1 MEGAILAKV
10 PVLEIQLLFCF
21 SSVRIVF
28 VKRKKEGSSLKI
40 KELFSAKD
48 MSIGSP
54 WKRILEFSIPMLL
67 GNIAQQLYNTADT
80 VIVGIYV
87 GDNALSAVGS
97 ASPIL
102 NLLLAL
108 FVGISTG
115 AGIVISQSYG
125 ARDREGLSK
134 NIGNCITLTFIAT
147 LIIMLF
153 GPMITRPLLELL
165 DTPVSIIDWCA
176 DYLNIYFW
184 GILGFFMYNM
194 LSGVL
199 RGLGDSVSALG
210 FLLLAAA
217 LNVVLD
223 LVFVAVFGMGVPG
236 VALATVISQ
245 GISAI
250 FCFVKLMRMRDMFD
264 LNRAAFRF
272 DKAISGRIIKIGVP
286 SGITQAI
293 MACSMMVVQSLTNSM
308 GEMVIAANVIIMRV
322 DGFAMMPNFSFGQAM
337 SVYTGQNVGAN
348 KWHRVHQGINQGS
361 YIAQAFA
368 VAITVVL
375 LFLNKYLFAIFTDTA
390 ELIDLAGRMM
400 RIMAVGYIAVSVTQ
414 VLGGVMR
421 GAGDTVTP
429 MWISIFTTVLLR
441 VPVAYVLAHFTAS
454 EAYPNGHPYSLS
466 ISLLISWTMGMLIS
480 IVAYRRSKVRQT
492 ILSETCKELGVDTPP
507 KLR

>member
-1 MEGAILAKV
+1 M
-10 PVLEIQLLFCF
+10 
-21 SSVRIVF
+21 
-28 VKRKKEGSSLKI
+28 SLKS
-40 KELFSAKD
+40 LFAATD
-48 MSIGSP
+48 MTEGTP
-54 WKRILEFSIPMLL
+54 WKKILQFSIPMLL

-115 AGIVISQSYG
+115 AGIVISQSFG

-134 NIGNCITLTFIAT
+134 NIGNCITLTFIASAV
-147 LIIMLF
+147 IMLF
-153 GPMITRPLLELL
+153 GPVITRPMLNML
-165 DTPVSIIDWCA
+165 DTPASIIDWCEQ
-176 DYLNIYFW
+176 YLNIYFY

-199 RGLGDSVSALG
+199 RGLGDSVSALI
-210 FLLLAAA
+210 FLLVAAA

-223 LVFVAVFGMGVPG
+223 LVFVAGFGMGVPG
-236 VALATVISQ
+236 VALATIIAQ
-245 GISAI
+245 GISAVCCYI
-250 FCFVKLMRMRDMFD
+250 KLLRMGNLFD
-264 LNRAAFRF
+264 LNKEAFRF
-272 DKAISGRIIKIGVP
+272 NKHISGRIIKIGIP
-286 SGITQAI
+286 SGLTQAI
-293 MACSMMVVQSLTNSM
+293 MSCSMMVVQALTNSM

-337 SVYTGQNVGAN
+337 TVYTGQNVGAH

-368 VAITVVL
+368 ATITVVL
-375 LFLNKYLFAIFTDTA
+375 LFLNRYLFAIFTDTP
-390 ELIDLAGRMM
+390 ELITLAGQMM
-400 RIMAVGYIAVSVTQ
+400 RIMAIGYIAVAVTQ

-429 MWISIFTTVLLR
+429 MWISICSTVLLR
-441 VPVAYVLAHFTAS
+441 VPVAYVLAYFTKTA
-454 EAYPNGHPYSLS
+454 EFPNGHPFALS
-466 ISLLISWTMGMLIS
+466 ISLLISWTMGMVIS
-480 IVAYRRSKVRQT
+480 IVAYKRSKIRLT
-492 ILSETCKELGVDTPP
+492 ILDETCKELGVDEPP
-507 KLR
+507 KLK